1 MLADRRSEAFV
12 TNFTGQLLNL
22 RKLPDA
28 TPDLKR
34 FPDFDGTLRRETELF
49 FESIQREDR
58 SVLELLTAEH
68 TFVSIRPR
76 ELSVGCPG
84 SSGRRQAPARPALC
98 AGGSSLDSPS
108 LQPVL
113 QQPARFLLTN
123 RIIAGKKRS
132 LVILTLFQS
141 ISSFPM

>member
-1 MLADRRSEAFV
+1 MLVDRRSEASV

-22 RKLPDA
+22 RKLPDV

-68 TFVSIRPR
+68 HRAPA
-76 ELSVGCPG
+76 GAG
-84 SSGRRQAPARPALC
+84 SSGPLRRRKLFGLAKPPAC
-98 AGGSSLDSPS
+98 SS
-108 LQPVL
+108 
-113 QQPARFLLTN
+113 A
-123 RIIAGKKRS
+123 AC
-132 LVILTLFQS
+132 
-141 ISSFPM
+141 